1 MPPACTFTKT
11 FMSFMIAR
19 ACGVI
24 KVALA
29 LLLIAA
35 VLLNCANIFS
45 RYFFNEAYLGS
56 DELQVFAMVIIAFLG
71 TISVTND
78 REHLRMDVL
87 AHYLR
92 PAQKRYLSMLESLLT
107 MIVCGIMAWASFGF
121 VQRLYSMN
129 QHSGMADIPMWIP
142 HGTIT
147 LAFFA
152 ITLMAVL
159 RLIELS
165 RNSGVSS

>member
-1 MPPACTFTKT
+1 
-11 FMSFMIAR
+11 MSSMIAR

-29 LLLIAA
+29 LLLMAA

-45 RYFFNEAYLGS
+45 RYFFNETYLGS

-71 TISVTND
+71 TLCVSN
-78 REHLRMDVL
+78 EQQHLRMDVL

-92 PAQKRYLSMLESLLT
+92 PAQKRYLSIVESLLT
-107 MIVCGIMAWASFGF
+107 IIVCGIMAWASFGF
-121 VQRLYSMN
+121 VQRLYNMN

-147 LAFFA
+147 LAFVA
-152 ITLMAVL
+152 ITLMAFL
-159 RLIELS
+159 RLVELG
-165 RNSGVSS
+165 RNKGASS